1 MSHKILFVGKG
12 KKCLFVYQ
20 IYLHTPL
27 KKLCWP
33 LKAQDCPCPVAY
45 SLVKDLRYI
54 KNYNLKQN
62 FYKINSLKYNFEK

>member
-1 MSHKILFVGKG
+1 M
-12 KKCLFVYQ
+12 
-20 IYLHTPL
+20 

-62 FYKINSLKYNFEK
+62 FYKINSLKI